1 MNRIATIVTVFS
13 FAAALAAAAAG
24 EPGPAPKFAK
34 PPTVAQ
40 GGGKTTIDFAVTSA
54 TDVEVAILD
63 AKGGVVRHLAAGVL
77 GAKEAPPA
85 PLRPG
90 LAQSLEWDGK
100 DDYGQPA
107 AGASVRVRIGMGV
120 KPDRI
125 AGGDPYAF
133 YSKEMGQG
141 DHSAWA
147 ITGLEAKPDGN
158 VYVMGLINNYGPV
171 AIREYDALG
180 NYRRTVYPPPA
191 GKAVEDVKG
200 WGVNVRADGSYALKY
215 GQLEAISPGNT
226 LIFWGRA
233 YLASLIPSPEKDRL
247 VLRNDVHQTM
257 TIGTDGTLRD
267 YQPAPAFAEPAAPK
281 GLRGPFFSAL
291 TPDRKTMYVSG
302 LFACDDRQKNPAA
315 QTAGFWRDGQVWK
328 VDPATRKAEPFFA
341 LPEKDVIADPAARG
355 ASPIGDIR
363 YSPHAALA
371 GVAVDAAGNV
381 FVCDRQNKRV
391 VILDKA
397 GKQVREIPGIMYPD
411 DIAVSPKSKALYV
424 TTRWGNYASKGAE
437 ATLLKFN
444 DWSKDDKP
452 AQTIKECPINWYG
465 HERTF
470 VTAVEKEGEVIV
482 WFAYTT
488 VPVRIYRDRGADLE
502 PVKDFYEAGP
512 QRALDLQHFVVD
524 PKTENVYSPDGFNN
538 CFKITDWRNPAF
550 TRCMVDA
557 KTPLSAISMAVDA
570 RGRFLYCHQDRR
582 PVTRFKLD
590 GEFLT
595 PAPVGGAN
603 AFTPQISNDWRIRL
617 GLGDRGIAAA
627 PDGSVVTMNA
637 LGSGADYGG
646 YLRFYRA
653 DPAKAPWGEGL
664 LFKGFGEKV
673 RAAGARFDP
682 RGNLYAGR
690 FEGKPKNP
698 PKGFESDGSFAGS
711 TGRIYKYA
719 PTGVLGDLF
728 PKDPAGP
735 AKVYDVPY
743 GAISPGFTRTPNFGV
758 DGWGRIWY
766 PSSLQ
771 PRVAAIDNE
780 GNEILAFGTY
790 GNRDSM
796 GGLEGDLVPTK
807 DVPMAYPN
815 CVDATDDHVYVS
827 DIVNVRLM
835 RLAKTFAAA
844 ETVGIK

>member
-1 MNRIATIVTVFS
+1 MTRLLC
-13 FAAALAAAAAG
+13 ALLVLTGASVGLAG
-24 EPGPAPKFAK
+24 EAQFSAK
-34 PPTVAQ
+34 PTVAKA
-40 GGGKTTIDFAVTSA
+40 GDKTAIQFTVAAA

-63 AKGGVVRHLAAGVL
+63 AQGKVVRHLAAGVL

-85 PLRPG
+85 PLKAG

-100 DDYGQPA
+100 DDYGQPV

-120 KPDRI
+120 KPDKI

-147 ITGLEAKPDGN
+147 ITGLEAKSDGN
-158 VYVMGLINNYGPV
+158 VYVMGLISNYGPV
-171 AIREYDALG
+171 AIRRYDALG
-180 NYRRTVYPPPA
+180 NYQRTVYPPPA

-200 WGVNVRADGSYALKY
+200 WGVAVREDGSYAPKY
-215 GQLEAISPGNT
+215 GQLEAISPSTT

-233 YLASLIPSPEKDRL
+233 HLAGILPTPE
-247 VLRNDVHQTM
+247 NDKLTLCNDSQQTM

-267 YQPAPAFAEPAAPK
+267 YRPVAALPEPPAPK
-281 GLRGPFFSAL
+281 GGLTGPFFSANSQ
-291 TPDRKTMYVSG
+291 DGKTMYASG
-302 LFACDDRQKNPAA
+302 LFACDDHWKGSAV
-315 QTAGFWRDGQVWK
+315 QTTGFWRDGQVWR
-328 VDPATRKAEPFFA
+328 VDVATRKAEPFFA
-341 LPEKDVIADPAARG
+341 LPEKDVIGEIKARG
-355 ASPIGDIR
+355 ASPIADDR

-381 FVCDRQNKRV
+381 FVCDRQNRRIV
-391 VILDKA
+391 VLDKG
-397 GKQVREIPGIMYPD
+397 GKLVREIPNVMHPD
-411 DIAVSPKSKALYV
+411 AIAVNPKSRALYV
-424 TTRWGNYASKGAE
+424 TTRWGNYASRGAE

-444 DWSKDDKP
+444 DWTKDDKP
-452 AQTIKECPINWYG
+452 VQVIKQCPINWYG
-465 HERTF
+465 HEKTF
-470 VTAVEKEGEVIV
+470 LAVYEKDGEVLV

-488 VPVRIYRDRGADLE
+488 VPVRIYRDKGAELE
-502 PVKDFYEAGP
+502 LVKDFYEAGP

-524 PKTENVYSPDGFNN
+524 PQTENVYTPDGFNN
-538 CFKITDWRNPAF
+538 CFRIADWRNPAF

-557 KTPLSAISMAVDA
+557 KTPLLAISMAVDA

-590 GEFLT
+590 GEFLA

-637 LGSGADYGG
+637 LGSSADYGG

-664 LFKGFGEKV
+664 LFKSFGEKV

-682 RGNLYAGR
+682 RGNLYAGK
-690 FEGKPKNP
+690 FEGRLKNA
-698 PKGFESDGSFAGS
+698 PKGFENDGSFAGS
-711 TGRIYKYA
+711 TGRIYKFA
-719 PTGVLGDLF
+719 ATGPLGDLF
-728 PKDPAGP
+728 PKEPAAP
-735 AKVYDVPY
+735 AKVYDVHY
-743 GAISPGFTRTPNFGV
+743 GAIGPNFTRTPWFGV

-771 PRVAAIDNE
+771 SRVAAIDNE

-796 GGLEGDLVPTK
+796 GGLAGDLVPTK

-815 CVDATDDHVYVS
+815 CVDATDDYVYVS
-827 DIVNVRLM
+827 DIVNTRLM